1 MIFVQQV
8 KATRVNGTW
17 QHHKLLIAVEV
28 KTPSLAVA
36 TQTAFLPSIPKRYQ
50 QALMRKI
57 H

>member
-1 MIFVQQV
+1 M
-8 KATRVNGTW
+8 ATS
-17 QHHKLLIAVEV
+17 QPLLIAVEV